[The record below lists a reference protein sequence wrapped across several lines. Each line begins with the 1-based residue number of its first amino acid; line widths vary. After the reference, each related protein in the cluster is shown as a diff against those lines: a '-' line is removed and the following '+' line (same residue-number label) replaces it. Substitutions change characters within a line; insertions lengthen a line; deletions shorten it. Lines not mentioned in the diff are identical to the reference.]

1 MSKNIKFRLAAWSE
15 AAGKYNPEA
24 PLEGNEDNFY
34 VDDDLQDDIISH
46 FKKDEIVEMSD
57 CGCLLAV
64 ADGMGGMNAGEVAS
78 DIAIATVKDYFNPLD
93 PDTAQKIR
101 EYAPDAAKRK
111 QYLETLIKDADKRLK
126 NYAAQNQECRGMGS
140 TIILAWIVGDKM
152 TVSWCGDSRAYRY
165 NPKQGITPLSKDHSL
180 VQELVD
186 RGVLTYE
193 ETFDHPQGNIVTRSL
208 GDPSSPARPETK
220 QYDVYNDDIIL
231 VCSDGLSG
239 VLRDKETLD
248 ENGNVIPGQ
257 NIEAIIEQNTD
268 SMEACRIA
276 LFQAAEQANW
286 YDNVTVLLCQI
297 ISGAGAAPTIKREK
311 AQLRPEN
318 EPYTGPITNPA
329 VDIHKEEKNP
339 FKKYYLIGGVVLLLI
354 LSFVGGALLFSK
366 GEPTEEEITQ
376 AINRGDTIVFDE
388 SEGVTK
394 IVTKEE
400 KKEIEKKNKEI
411 KEKKKKEEKKKGEEP
426 ENKPGVKP
434 NDKSN
439 EGQTDRNGESDAT
452 TGTELTKAKVFDQG
466 EIKVSGNTDG
476 TETTPKTE
484 VKTEKL
490 TGWKKTQV
498 TTLNNAKQEFPKFVG
513 LIDKQIEGVKNAEN
527 ETIFSGIV
535 QNWRN
540 RISAKNK
547 LLKLKDRAS
556 AFENTKTEYS
566 NILKELET
574 SESFE
579 EADRQ
584 AITKRIN
591 NLEDAISKAEKD
603 KKKADEEAKQA
614 LNAGGGSEDV
624 NKIKEHPSEGE

>member
-411 KEKKKKEEKKKGEEP
+411 KEKKEKEEKKKGEEP
-426 ENKPGVKP
+426 NNKSGEKP
-434 NDKSN
+434 
-439 EGQTDRNGESDAT
+439 TDRNEGPEAPD
-452 TGTELTKAKVFDQG
+452 GGELTKAKVFDQG
-466 EIKVSGNTDG
+466 EIKLSGNTDG
-476 TETTPKTE
+476 TETSPKTE

-490 TGWKKTQV
+490 TGWKKEQV
-498 TTLNNAKQEFPKFVG
+498 EALNKAKQAFPKLAG
-513 LIDKQIEGVKNAEN
+513 LIDKQIEGVKTADNQQQYG
-527 ETIFSGIV
+527 TIV
-535 QNWRN
+535 QNWGN
-540 RISAKNK
+540 RVRAKEK
-547 LLKLKDRAS
+547 LLKLKARAS
-556 AFENTKTEYS
+556 AFENTKKEYDA
-566 NILKELET
+566 ILNVLET
-574 SESFE
+574 SEKFE
-579 EADRQ
+579 EADRKE
-584 AITKRIN
+584 ITNRIN
-591 NLEDAISKAEKD
+591 NLEDAISNAEKEAEKAEKTIG
-603 KKKADEEAKQA
+603 KTGELKNLSPIPEAENEDEREQ
-614 LNAGGGSEDV
+614 V
-624 NKIKEHPSEGE
+624 SEGE

>member
-34 VDDDLQDDIISH
+34 VDDDLQDDILSH

-186 RGVLTYE
+186 RGILTYE

-426 ENKPGVKP
+426 NNKSGEKP
-434 NDKSN
+434 
-439 EGQTDRNGESDAT
+439 TDRNEGPEAPD
-452 TGTELTKAKVFDQG
+452 GGELTKAKVFDQG
-466 EIKVSGNTDG
+466 EIKLSGNTDG
-476 TETTPKTE
+476 ANASTET
-484 VKTEKL
+484 
-490 TGWKKTQV
+490 
-498 TTLNNAKQEFPKFVG
+498 
-513 LIDKQIEGVKNAEN
+513 IDKPKKLEPWQESQIKNLENAQKLLPGLEKDINDLIAKIKDADSESNHAGAAQNIFNRALAMESLQKLKPSNDNLKKRYKDLSDKIVDRNQKFDRDGYQSIKKEIEELAKDIKNA
-527 ETIFSGIV
+527 
-535 QNWRN
+535 
-540 RISAKNK
+540 
-547 LLKLKDRAS
+547 
-556 AFENTKTEYS
+556 
-566 NILKELET
+566 
-574 SESFE
+574 
-579 EADRQ
+579 
-584 AITKRIN
+584 
-591 NLEDAISKAEKD
+591 
-603 KKKADEEAKQA
+603 DEVANPA

>member
-34 VDDDLQDDIISH
+34 VDDDLQDDILSH

-426 ENKPGVKP
+426 NNKSGEKP
-434 NDKSN
+434 
-439 EGQTDRNGESDAT
+439 TDRNEGPEAPD
-452 TGTELTKAKVFDQG
+452 GGELTKAKVFDQG
-466 EIKVSGNTDG
+466 EIKLSGNTDG
-476 TETTPKTE
+476 TETSPKTE

-490 TGWKKTQV
+490 TGWKKEQV
-498 TTLNNAKQEFPKFVG
+498 EALNKAKQAFPKLAG
-513 LIDKQIEGVKNAEN
+513 LIDKQIEGVKTADNQQQYG
-527 ETIFSGIV
+527 TIV
-535 QNWRN
+535 QNWGN
-540 RISAKNK
+540 RVRAKEK
-547 LLKLKDRAS
+547 LLKLKARAS
-556 AFENTKTEYS
+556 AFENTKKEYDA
-566 NILKELET
+566 ILNVLET
-574 SESFE
+574 SEKFE
-579 EADRQ
+579 EADRKE
-584 AITKRIN
+584 ITNRIN
-591 NLEDAISKAEKD
+591 NLEDAISNAEKEAEKAEKTIKKTGELD
-603 KKKADEEAKQA
+603 KI
-614 LNAGGGSEDV
+614 NPISEPEV
-624 NKIKEHPSEGE
+624 NDGIEQLPEGE